1 MLDWSNDIRALIQWG
16 GVVSH
21 RELGLLC
28 RKDLI
33 IYARGSHTQ
42 FLYFFTFNILKHLK
56 IIESIDFFGCLTWKE
71 GKKNVKRTKS
81 LLPFPFASCNG
92 CKWTIFIS
100 RTHGFFIFFF
110 GSFSW

>member
-71 GKKNVKRTKS
+71 GKKNV
-81 LLPFPFASCNG
+81 
-92 CKWTIFIS
+92 
-100 RTHGFFIFFF
+100 
-110 GSFSW
+110 

>member
-42 FLYFFTFNILKHLK
+42 FLF
-56 IIESIDFFGCLTWKE
+56 S
-71 GKKNVKRTKS
+71 
-81 LLPFPFASCNG
+81 
-92 CKWTIFIS
+92 
-100 RTHGFFIFFF
+100 FFF
-110 GSFSW
+110 LLLTF